1 MKDNNNNA
9 KFLWSYKLYCAG
21 DEYKLDP
28 TDITQEDA
36 KAIYNILRT
45 YSKFLNPTRRV
56 KKVAKI
62 SRKKK
67 PESSEEVADLVDV
80 L

>member
-1 MKDNNNNA
+1 MKDNNCNA
-9 KFLWSYKLYCAG
+9 KFLWSYRLYCAG

-28 TDITQEDA
+28 VDITLEDA
-36 KAIYNILRT
+36 KAIFNILRT
-45 YSKFLNPTRRV
+45 YSKFLNPTKRV
-56 KKVAKI
+56 KKIAKI

-67 PESSEEVADLVDV
+67 PAVVADLTDT